1 MSRVGGIETAC
12 RRHPDPGSGARYW
25 QDEDGAPTQL
35 TNRSSNSFEVRIKF
49 CSGARGNHATM
60 FKSSG
65 KIGHGIYNPFPL
77 LKKRFTPGI
86 RGIYD
91 KHKEI

>member
-1 MSRVGGIETAC
+1 
-12 RRHPDPGSGARYW
+12 
-25 QDEDGAPTQL
+25 
-35 TNRSSNSFEVRIKF
+35 
-49 CSGARGNHATM
+49 M